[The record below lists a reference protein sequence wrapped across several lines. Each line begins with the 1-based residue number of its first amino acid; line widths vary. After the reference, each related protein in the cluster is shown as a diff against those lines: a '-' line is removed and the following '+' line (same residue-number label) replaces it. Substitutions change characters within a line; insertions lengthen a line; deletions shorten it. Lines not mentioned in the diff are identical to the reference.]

1 MHFKG
6 FLKRFAPFFI
16 TFALG
21 LFVASFFVTVAL
33 PNVRFTR
40 NRINR
45 HQQYHR
51 QMEFE
56 NHRLREENLRLKSV
70 IEAGMQDNN
79 ISGTMD
85 IDETGKIKFEGTIN
99 DLVPPPPPIAPV
111 RTAPYRR

>member
-6 FLKRFAPFFI
+6 FLKRFAPFFL

-33 PNVRFTR
+33 PNVRFNR
-40 NRINR
+40 NRTNK
-45 HQQYHR
+45 HQRYHR

-56 NHRLREENLRLKSV
+56 NQRLREEKRQLEKALEEISEK
-70 IEAGMQDNN
+70 QN
-79 ISGTMD
+79 IK
-85 IDETGKIKFEGTIN
+85 ETSKIKFEGTIN

-111 RTAPYRR
+111 KSAPSRR